1 MILVLIVMFLVALL
15 FIILSIF
22 ILCRNDK
29 VYTFRI
35 DIISMCHRYN
45 MYHVI
50 RCLEYTDAYSRFLD
64 KYTYNRMI
72 FSFKPLKLKYW
83 FTEEEIKELTKYY
96 KQ

>member
-15 FIILSIF
+15 SIILSIF

-29 VYTFRI
+29 VYTFRMG
-35 DIISMCHRYN
+35 IIEMCHRYN
-45 MYHVI
+45 MYHAI
-50 RCLEYTDAYSRFLD
+50 RGLEYTDAYSRFLD
-64 KYTYNRMI
+64 KYTYNRMT
-72 FSFKPLKLKYW
+72 FSFRPLKLKYW